1 VKKAQGINYAASK
14 LVVGIDS
21 RRKIPLRVAASDLRI
36 AENSF
41 VWRQTLSSP
50 RHYVNSLG
58 ELVDFSRM
66 TKRLEL
72 VFLS

>member
-21 RRKIPLRVAASDLRI
+21 RMKILLGAAASDLRI

-41 VWRQTLSSP
+41 VWRQTLSSLP
-50 RHYVNSLG
+50 HYVNGLG
-58 ELVDFSRM
+58 ELQSNDQ
-66 TKRLEL
+66 KA
-72 VFLS
+72 